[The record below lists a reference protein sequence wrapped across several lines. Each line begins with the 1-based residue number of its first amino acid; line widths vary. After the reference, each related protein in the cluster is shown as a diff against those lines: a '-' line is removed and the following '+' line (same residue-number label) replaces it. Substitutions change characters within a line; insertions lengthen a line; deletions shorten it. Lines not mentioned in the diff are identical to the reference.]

1 MLVAVILTC
10 EVLFWVFLLAGLTAR
25 YLVRRQRLSAVLL
38 VCAPLVDL
46 ILLTATVV
54 DLRGGGTA
62 TPAHALAAVYLGCSV
77 GFGHHLIRWTDARFA
92 HRFAGAPAP
101 APRPRYGQARAT
113 HERRAWLRHLL
124 AYAVGASLILVAV
137 VVIGDA
143 PRTEALLD
151 TLKLWSLV
159 LVVDSVAAWSYTL
172 RPRRAP
178 ARGPA
183 RP

>member
-1 MLVAVILTC
+1 MLVAVILSC
-10 EVLFWVFLLAGLTAR
+10 EVLFWVFLFAGLAAR
-25 YLVRRQRLSAVLL
+25 YLLRRQRLSTVLL

-46 ILLTATVV
+46 VLLTATVV

-62 TPAHALAAVYLGCSV
+62 TPAHSLAAVYLGCSV

-92 HRFAGAPAP
+92 HRFAGGPTP
-101 APRPRYGQARAT
+101 APRPRYGQARAV

-124 AYAVGASLILVAV
+124 AYAVGATLILLAV

-143 PRTEALLD
+143 QRTAELLD

-159 LVVDSVAAWSYTL
+159 LVVDGVVAWSYTIS
-172 RPRRAP
+172 PRKAPTREP
-178 ARGPA
+178 ARH
-183 RP
+183 